1 MYKGCDGLKK
11 KLFYKILSYVF
22 LFFAFSIVGYIWET
36 CLKLVQMGVLVNSGT
51 LFGPWLPIYGCGGLA
66 VLILLDRF
74 KKKPILVFVLSLVVC
89 TLIEYFTSCYLEFT
103 KGVRYWDYSHYFIN
117 INGRVCLEGA
127 IIFGLAGC
135 VVMYIGGPLFLKF
148 FKKIPHYLKVVV
160 CFSLITLF
168 ICDNIYSHFH
178 PNTGEGITYT
188 EKENT

>member
-36 CLKLVQMGVLVNSGT
+36 CLKLVQTGELVNSGT
-51 LFGPWLPIYGCGGLA
+51 LFGPWLPIYGWGGLA

-74 KKKPILVFVLSLVVC
+74 KKKPILVFILSLVIC
-89 TLIEYFTSCYLEFT
+89 SLIEYFTSCYLEFT
-103 KGVRYWDYSHYFIN
+103 KGVRYWDYSNYFIN
-117 INGRVCLEGA
+117 INGRICLEGA

-135 VVMYIGGPLFLKF
+135 VVMYIGGPLFLQL
-148 FKKIPHYLKVVV
+148 FKKIPNYLKIII
-160 CFSLITLF
+160 CFSFIILF
-168 ICDNIYSHFH
+168 TGDNIYSHFH